1 MKRTENKNKRKLCSV
16 EQNQSREEKEK
27 DAVSSVVVRTLGV
40 WQRDD
45 IKVETKLAF
54 LIHGE
59 PVSPRTGQSNRVF

>member
-16 EQNQSREEKEK
+16 EQHQSGGEEK

-45 IKVETKLAF
+45 IKVETKLVS
-54 LIHGE
+54 LIHRE
-59 PVSPRTGQSNRVF
+59 PVSPRTGQSNRVV